1 MKLAIV
7 NLKGGTG
14 KTTSAVYLALGMMQH
29 GRTLLIDADPQG
41 SSLSWS
47 EGAKDFPLPVI
58 GLPVKD
64 LHKRVG
70 QFARDYTHI
79 VIDTPPGEIAIV
91 RSALLSADAAL
102 LPIPPSLLDLDRL
115 RPTLELLE
123 EVEHFNGIAIHVLLT
138 RVRRGTKSATA
149 AREVLNELG
158 LPILN
163 AEVPLL
169 EAYSASFGLVPDD
182 LAEYQAAVD
191 ELMKGA
197 DMKGIGQ

>member
-1 MKLAIV
+1 MKLAVV

-14 KTTSAVYLALGMMQH
+14 KTTSAVYLSLALAQH
-29 GRTLLIDADPQG
+29 GRTLLIDSDPQG

-47 EGAKDFPLPVI
+47 EGAKDFPVPVV

-70 QFARDYTHI
+70 QFAKDYAHVI
-79 VIDTPPGEIAIV
+79 IDTPPGEIAIV
-91 RSALLSADAAL
+91 RSALLAADVAL

-123 EVEHFNGIAIHVLLT
+123 EVEHFNGIAIFILLT

-149 AREVLNELG
+149 ARAVLNELG
-158 LPILN
+158 LFVLE

-169 EAYSASFGLVPDD
+169 EAFSSSFGLVPND
-182 LAEYQAAVD
+182 LAEYGVAMD
-191 ELMKGA
+191 ELLEKGVVR
-197 DMKGIGQ
+197 

>member
-14 KTTSAVYLALGMMQH
+14 KTTSAVYLSLALAEH

-47 EGAKDFPLPVI
+47 EGAKDFAVPVV

-70 QFARDYTHI
+70 QFAPDYANLI
-79 VIDTPPGEIAIV
+79 IDTPPGEIAIV
-91 RSALLSADAAL
+91 RSALLAADVAL

-123 EVEHFNGIAIHVLLT
+123 EVEHFSGVSIYVLLT
-138 RVRRGTKSATA
+138 RVRRGTKSASA
-149 AREVLNELG
+149 AREVLKELG
-158 LPILN
+158 LPVLE
-163 AEVPLL
+163 AEIPLL
-169 EAYSASFGLVPDD
+169 EAYSGSFGLTPND
-182 LAEYQAAVD
+182 LAEYGAVMD
-191 ELMKGA
+191 ELVEKEA
-197 DMKGIGQ
+197 VS

>member
-1 MKLAIV
+1 MKLAVV

-14 KTTSAVYLALGMMQH
+14 KTTSAVYLSLALSQH

-47 EGAKDFPLPVI
+47 EGARDFTVPVV

-70 QFARDYTHI
+70 QFAPDYAHLI
-79 VIDTPPGEIAIV
+79 IDTPPGEIAIV
-91 RSALLSADAAL
+91 RSALLAADVAL

-123 EVEHFNGIAIHVLLT
+123 EVEHFSGVAIYVLLT
-138 RVRRGTKSATA
+138 RVRRGTKSASA
-149 AREVLNELG
+149 AREVLKELG
-158 LPILN
+158 LPVLE
-163 AEVPLL
+163 AEIPLL
-169 EAYSASFGLVPDD
+169 EAFSGSFGLMPSD
-182 LAEYQAAVD
+182 LAEYGAVMN
-191 ELMKGA
+191 ELVRKGA
-197 DMKGIGQ
+197 MS

>member
-14 KTTSAVYLALGMMQH
+14 KTTSAVYLSLALAEH

-47 EGAKDFPLPVI
+47 EGAKDFAVPVV

-70 QFARDYTHI
+70 QFAPDYANLI
-79 VIDTPPGEIAIV
+79 IDTPPGEIAIV
-91 RSALLSADAAL
+91 RSALLAADVAL

-123 EVEHFNGIAIHVLLT
+123 EVEHFSGVSIYVLLT
-138 RVRRGTKSATA
+138 RVRRGTKSASA
-149 AREVLNELG
+149 AREVLKELG
-158 LPILN
+158 LLVLE
-163 AEVPLL
+163 AEIPLL
-169 EAYSASFGLVPDD
+169 EAYSGSFGLTPSD
-182 LAEYQAAVD
+182 LAEYGAVMD
-191 ELMKGA
+191 ELVEKEA
-197 DMKGIGQ
+197 VS

>member
-1 MKLAIV
+1 MKLAVV

-14 KTTSAVYLALGMMQH
+14 KTTSAVYLSLALAEH

-47 EGAKDFPLPVI
+47 EGAKDFAVPVV

-70 QFARDYTHI
+70 QFAPDYANLI
-79 VIDTPPGEIAIV
+79 IDTPPGEIAIV
-91 RSALLSADAAL
+91 RSALLAADVAL

-123 EVEHFNGIAIHVLLT
+123 EVEHFSGVSIYVLLT
-138 RVRRGTKSATA
+138 RVRRGTKSASA
-149 AREVLNELG
+149 AREVLKELG
-158 LPILN
+158 LPVLE
-163 AEVPLL
+163 AEIPLL
-169 EAYSASFGLVPDD
+169 EAYSGSFGLTPSD
-182 LAEYQAAVD
+182 LAEYGAVMD
-191 ELMKGA
+191 ELVEKEA
-197 DMKGIGQ
+197 VS

>member
-14 KTTSAVYLALGMMQH
+14 KTTSAVYLALGLAQH

-64 LHKRVG
+64 LHKRVA
-70 QFARDYTHI
+70 QFAKDYTHI
-79 VIDTPPGEIAIV
+79 VMDTPPGEIAIV
-91 RSALLSADAAL
+91 RGALLAADAAL

-123 EVEHFNGIAIHVLLT
+123 EVEHFNGIEVHVLLT
-138 RVRRGTKSATA
+138 RVRRGTKSAAA
-149 AREVLNELG
+149 AREVLHELG
-158 LPILN
+158 LPVLD

-169 EAYSASFGLVPDD
+169 EAYSGSFGLVPDD
-182 LAEYQAAVD
+182 LAEYGAAVA
-191 ELMKGA
+191 ELMKGP
-197 DMKGIGQ
+197 DMKGAS

>member
-1 MKLAIV
+1 MKLAVV

-14 KTTSAVYLALGMMQH
+14 KTTSAVYLSLALAQH

-47 EGAKDFPLPVI
+47 EGAKDFPVPVV

-64 LHKRVG
+64 LHKRVA
-70 QFARDYTHI
+70 QFAGDYAHLI
-79 VIDTPPGEIAIV
+79 IDTPPGEIAIV
-91 RSALLSADAAL
+91 RSALLAADVAL

-123 EVEHFNGIAIHVLLT
+123 EVEHFNGIAIFVLLT

-149 AREVLNELG
+149 ARAVLNELG
-158 LPILN
+158 LLVLE

-169 EAYSASFGLVPDD
+169 EAFSGSFGLVPND
-182 LAEYQAAVD
+182 LAEYGAAMG
-191 ELMKGA
+191 ELIEKGVV
-197 DMKGIGQ
+197 Q

>member
-14 KTTSAVYLALGMMQH
+14 KTTSAVYLALALSQR

-47 EGAKDFPLPVI
+47 EGAREFAVPVV

-64 LHKRVG
+64 LHKRVE
-70 QFARDYTHI
+70 QFANDYSYI

-91 RSALLSADAAL
+91 RSALLAADAAL

-123 EVEHFNGIAIHVLLT
+123 EVEHFNGISIYVLLT

-149 AREVLNELG
+149 AREVLTELG
-158 LPILN
+158 LPILD
-163 AEVPLL
+163 AEIPLL
-169 EAYSASFGLVPDD
+169 EAYSGSFGLVPDN
-182 LAEYQAAVD
+182 LAEYGEAMN
-191 ELMKGA
+191 ELVKKGA
-197 DMKGIGQ
+197 LR